1 MCLFGVPDEKN
12 LSYDDYLDDALVMVA
27 GDLNKS
33 RQDDLGNSDADESCA
48 LDFCHCFRPL
58 VTRFTKP
65 NRFSD
70 RNSSHLTFGFVFRR
84 PHNPYSPAYSR
95 CKALP

>member
-33 RQDDLGNSDADESCA
+33 RQDDLGNSDDDESCA
-48 LDFCHCFRPL
+48 LDF
-58 VTRFTKP
+58 
-65 NRFSD
+65 
-70 RNSSHLTFGFVFRR
+70 
-84 PHNPYSPAYSR
+84 
-95 CKALP
+95 